1 MKKAK
6 KFINKHSVTAQN
18 AEHYFGHNEKVVDVI
33 TAKEAIIMAY
43 EDGFKD
49 KELKSTQLLVE
60 TSRNWNVLT
69 AE

>member
-6 KFINKHSVTAQN
+6 KFINKYSVPAQD
-18 AEHYFGHNEKVVDVI
+18 AEHYFGHNEMVVDVT

-49 KELKSTQLLVE
+49 KELKSTQLLVK

-69 AE
+69 IE